1 MRPDARTLDR
11 FLHALA
17 DPARRAILRALKE
30 KGCCSIGKP
39 VGLCACDIEA
49 RVKRSQP
56 TVSHHMAILTQ
67 AGWPLA
73 VDLLGEAVMAIAFC
87 GYMADGVRPNA
98 YYRRRLPTA

>member
-1 MRPDARTLDR
+1 MKRDTAKLDR

-17 DPARRAILRALKE
+17 DPARRAILRLLKQ
-30 KGCCSIGKP
+30 KGCCSIGKT

-67 AGWPLA
+67 AGLVTAEKYGTW
-73 VDLLGEAVMAIAFC
+73 MW
-87 GYMADGVRPNA
+87 
-98 YYRRRLPTA
+98 YRRNEKALQDLVEALGTEV

>member
-1 MRPDARTLDR
+1 MKRDTAKLDR

-56 TVSHHMAILTQ
+56 TVSHHMAILTE
-67 AGWPLA
+67 AGLVTAEKYGTW
-73 VDLLGEAVMAIAFC
+73 MW
-87 GYMADGVRPNA
+87 
-98 YYRRRLPTA
+98 YRRNEKALKDLVEALGTEV

>member
-1 MRPDARTLDR
+1 MKRDPATLDR

-39 VGLCACDIEA
+39 VGLCAGDIAA

-67 AGWPLA
+67 AGLVTAEKYGTW
-73 VDLLGEAVMAIAFC
+73 MW
-87 GYMADGVRPNA
+87 
-98 YYRRRLPTA
+98 YRRNEKALQDLVEALGTEV

>member
-1 MRPDARTLDR
+1 MKQDARTLDR
-11 FLHALA
+11 LLHALA
-17 DPARRAILRALKE
+17 DPARRSILRALKE

-67 AGWPLA
+67 AGLVTA
-73 VDLLGEAVMAIAFC
+73 EKC
-87 GYMADGVRPNA
+87 GTWMW
-98 YYRRRLPTA
+98 YRRNEKALKELVEALGTDL

>member
-67 AGWPLA
+67 AGLVTAEKYGTW
-73 VDLLGEAVMAIAFC
+73 MW
-87 GYMADGVRPNA
+87 
-98 YYRRRLPTA
+98 YRRNEKALQDLVEALGTEV

>member
-1 MRPDARTLDR
+1 MKRDAHTLDR

-17 DPARRAILRALKE
+17 DPTRRAILRLLKE
-30 KGCCSIGKP
+30 KGCCSIGKT

-67 AGWPLA
+67 AGLVTAEKYGTW
-73 VDLLGEAVMAIAFC
+73 MW
-87 GYMADGVRPNA
+87 
-98 YYRRRLPTA
+98 YRRNEKALKAMVEALGTEV

>member
-56 TVSHHMAILTQ
+56 TVSHHMAILTE
-67 AGWPLA
+67 AGLVTAEKYGTW
-73 VDLLGEAVMAIAFC
+73 MW
-87 GYMADGVRPNA
+87 
-98 YYRRRLPTA
+98 YRRNEKALQDLVEALGTEV

>member
-1 MRPDARTLDR
+1 MKRQAASLDR

-17 DPARRAILRALKE
+17 DPTRRDILRLLKE
-30 KGCCSIGKP
+30 KGCCSIGKT

-67 AGWPLA
+67 AGLVTAEKYGTW
-73 VDLLGEAVMAIAFC
+73 MW
-87 GYMADGVRPNA
+87 
-98 YYRRRLPTA
+98 YRRNEKALKQLVEALGTEL

>member
-1 MRPDARTLDR
+1 MKHGTANLDR

-67 AGWPLA
+67 AGLVTAEKYGTW
-73 VDLLGEAVMAIAFC
+73 MW
-87 GYMADGVRPNA
+87 
-98 YYRRRLPTA
+98 YRRNEKALKDLVEALGTEV

>member
-1 MRPDARTLDR
+1 MKRDPAHLDR

-49 RVKRSQP
+49 RIQRSQP
-56 TVSHHMAILTQ
+56 TVSHHMAILTEAGLVQ
-67 AGWPLA
+67 AEKQGTW
-73 VDLLGEAVMAIAFC
+73 MW
-87 GYMADGVRPNA
+87 
-98 YYRRRLPTA
+98 YRRNEKALKALVEALGAEL

>member
-67 AGWPLA
+67 AGLVTAEKYGTW
-73 VDLLGEAVMAIAFC
+73 MW
-87 GYMADGVRPNA
+87 
-98 YYRRRLPTA
+98 YRRNEKALKDLVEALGTEV

>member
-1 MRPDARTLDR
+1 MKRDTAKLDR

-49 RVKRSQP
+49 RVQRSQP

-67 AGWPLA
+67 AGLVTAEKYGTW
-73 VDLLGEAVMAIAFC
+73 MW
-87 GYMADGVRPNA
+87 
-98 YYRRRLPTA
+98 YRRDEKALQDLVEALGTEV

>member
-1 MRPDARTLDR
+1 MKRDARTLDR
-11 FLHALA
+11 FLRALA
-17 DPARRAILRALKE
+17 DPTRRAILRLLKE

-67 AGWPLA
+67 AGLVKAEKFGTW
-73 VDLLGEAVMAIAFC
+73 
-87 GYMADGVRPNA
+87 RW
-98 YYRRRLPTA
+98 YRRDEKVLKDLVGTLGSGL